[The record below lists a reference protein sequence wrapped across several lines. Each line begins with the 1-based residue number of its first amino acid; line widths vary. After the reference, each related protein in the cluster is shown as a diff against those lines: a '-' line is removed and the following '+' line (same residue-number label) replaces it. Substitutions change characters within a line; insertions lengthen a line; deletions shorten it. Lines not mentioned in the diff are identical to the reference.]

1 MYKHIYIYSATLTW
15 TVWSVWRVGWL
26 PDAVVGTEVAVDS
39 ILSEAIAVFTVE
51 STVDSF
57 LLFRTDELSIHWDVR
72 LVTRCPWADTH
83 NAPPWFSQVG
93 AQCLITSMH
102 DCTMKLKNSGTA
114 KGHWHWCFVLFT
126 VYFILITQDKKKRER
141 VPWGAGTSLRC
152 RGALIPWTVT
162 VRLHVR
168 LFPAASVAVYCTTV
182 SPTGNREPGLW
193 RLVTVRRPPE
203 RQTER
208 WLFHFCW
215 PFLVIL
221 LWKSIIIWTVQGSSI
236 RWVKASCE
244 CETQTAVFRKCA
256 SYPTIHQ

>member
-1 MYKHIYIYSATLTW
+1 MTPSSSSEQMNSPFTGTYGWSHVVPEQIHITHLHGFLKSEL
-15 TVWSVWRVGWL
+15 SVW
-26 PDAVVGTEVAVDS
+26 
-39 ILSEAIAVFTVE
+39 
-51 STVDSF
+51 
-57 LLFRTDELSIHWDVR
+57 LLACMTAQWNWKIQALQKDTD
-72 LVTRCPWADTH
+72 T
-83 NAPPWFSQVG
+83 G
-93 AQCLITSMH
+93 
-102 DCTMKLKNSGTA
+102 
-114 KGHWHWCFVLFT
+114 VLF
-126 VYFILITQDKKKRER
+126 YLLCISFSSHKIKKKRER

-221 LWKSIIIWTVQGSSI
+221 LWKSIIIWTVQRTSI